1 MSQQSKFLFNKK
13 KYIILLTALVILIL
27 GFLLMSG
34 GGSNGTEFKPE
45 IFSNRR
51 IVFAPILIIIAFIM
65 CGYSIMVRK

>member
-13 KYIILLTALVILIL
+13 IYYSFYCYNNINIRIFFNVWRGT
-27 GFLLMSG
+27 
-34 GGSNGTEFKPE
+34 NGTEFNPE

-65 CGYSIMVRK
+65 CGYSIMMKK

>member
-51 IVFAPILIIIAFIM
+51 VVFAPILIIIAFIM

>member
-13 KYIILLTALVILIL
+13 KYIVLFTAIIILIL

-34 GGSNGTEFKPE
+34 GGTNGTEFKPE

-65 CGYSIMVRK
+65 CGYSIMMKK